1 MAQRDATPDDDHDRI
16 TDTND
21 VTVESAVVA
30 DELQLSYPSAEE
42 TIVDVARL
50 DVPEGAVTALVG
62 PNGSGKSTLLKG
74 LSNHLAPDQGD
85 VRLWGESVDSFG
97 DKALARALGVLS
109 QENESPGTITVEDL
123 AYHGR
128 YPHRG
133 FFESVTDE
141 DREAVEQALEM
152 AGVQHLRDSEVGQLS
167 GGQKQLAWI
176 AMVLAQDTDV
186 LLLDEPTTFL
196 DLHNQFKVLETVR
209 QLNDRTGVT
218 VAVVLHDVA
227 QAARFADYL
236 IALRDGQLYDWG
248 PPEDV
253 VTEQLLADVFGVEAT
268 VEYEPELQVLPRR
281 ALPDDRN

>member
-1 MAQRDATPDDDHDRI
+1 MAQRDATDDGDNERI
-16 TDTND
+16 TDTNG
-21 VTVESAVVA
+21 VSVESAVVA
-30 DELQLSYPSAEE
+30 DELRLSYPSSDE
-42 TIVDVARL
+42 TVVDVARL

-74 LSNHLAPDQGD
+74 LSNHLAPDHGD
-85 VRLWGESVDSFG
+85 VRLWGDSVDSFG
-97 DKALARALGVLS
+97 DKELARALGVLS

-123 AYHGR
+123 VYHGR

-133 FFESVTDE
+133 FFESVTE
-141 DREAVEQALEM
+141 ADREAVDRAISM
-152 AGVQHLRDSEVGQLS
+152 AGVEHLRNSEVGQLS

-176 AMVLAQDTDV
+176 AMVLAQETDV

-209 QLNDRTGVT
+209 QLNERTDVT

-268 VEYEPELQVLPRR
+268 VEYEPALQVLPRR
-281 ALPDDRN
+281 ALPDDRS

>member
-1 MAQRDATPDDDHDRI
+1 MARQDTTDGGEHDRV

-21 VTVESAVVA
+21 VAVESALVA
-30 DELQLSYPSAEE
+30 DELRLSYPTTDGSV
-42 TIVDVARL
+42 VDVARL

-74 LSNHLAPDQGD
+74 LSNHLAPDAGA
-85 VRLWGESVDSFG
+85 VRLYGEDVQSFD
-97 DKALARALGVLS
+97 DKPLARALGVLS
-109 QENESPGTITVEDL
+109 QEHDSPESITVEDL

-141 DREAVEQALEM
+141 DREAVERAIEM
-152 AGVQHLRDSEVGQLS
+152 AGVDHLRDAEIGQLS

-196 DLHNQFKVLETVR
+196 DLHHQFKVLETVR
-209 QLNDRTGVT
+209 QLNDRKGVT

-268 VEYEPELQVLPRR
+268 VEYEPELQVLPKR
-281 ALPDDRN
+281 ALPEDGS

>member
-1 MAQRDATPDDDHDRI
+1 
-16 TDTND
+16 
-21 VTVESAVVA
+21 
-30 DELQLSYPSAEE
+30 
-42 TIVDVARL
+42 
-50 DVPEGAVTALVG
+50 
-62 PNGSGKSTLLKG
+62 
-74 LSNHLAPDQGD
+74 
-85 VRLWGESVDSFG
+85 
-97 DKALARALGVLS
+97 
-109 QENESPGTITVEDL
+109 VEDL

-128 YPHRG
+128 VPPG

-248 PPEDV
+248 RRRTSSPNSCSPTSSALRPPSS
-253 VTEQLLADVFGVEAT
+253 TSPSYRCCRGG
-268 VEYEPELQVLPRR
+268 